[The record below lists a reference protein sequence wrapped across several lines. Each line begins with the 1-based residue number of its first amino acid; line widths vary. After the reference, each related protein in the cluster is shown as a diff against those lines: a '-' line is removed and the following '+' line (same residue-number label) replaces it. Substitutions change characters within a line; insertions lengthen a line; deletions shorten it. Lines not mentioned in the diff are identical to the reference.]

1 MNENNQQPTVADLIE
16 TLHAMREVFSKYE
29 KKYNMLTE
37 QFFELYS
44 QGLLDDDG
52 PNFEFADWAGS
63 YKTALQCQRLYNDY
77 FKGSTAEEKLARMKS
92 HVLVA

>member
-1 MNENNQQPTVADLIE
+1 MHENTQEPTVEDLIE
-16 TLHAMREVFSKYE
+16 TLHAMREVCSQYE

-52 PNFEFADWAGS
+52 PNVDFADWAGS
-63 YKTALQCQRLYNDY
+63 YKTALQCQQLYNDY
-77 FKGSTAEEKLARMKS
+77 FKDTTVDEKLTRIKS
-92 HVLVA
+92 HALVA